1 MSLMSILTQFLAY
14 HFKCQKK
21 QLGTS
26 SIKRTDE
33 KHVFLLTKHVKK
45 NTWFLNEKKLLNNTF
60 NPLCLLDRMVVRIS
74 FISHNNNQVI
84 NYSEKK

>member
-1 MSLMSILTQFLAY
+1 MSILTQFLAY
-14 HFKCQKK
+14 HFKCEKK

-45 NTWFLNEKKLLNNTF
+45 IHGLWLNNTF

-74 FISHNNNQVI
+74 FISRINNQVI
-84 NYSEKK
+84 NYSEKKIANILS